1 MYWIFSMK
9 VHIPVMQYYHRFS
22 IKDLVKHWSF
32 SQEGIEG
39 GDQASSSYS
48 AILHMLFEHYRD
60 LYKQWNDYVTMPA
73 IAV

>member
-1 MYWIFSMK
+1 MFS
-9 VHIPVMQYYHRFS
+9 P
-22 IKDLVKHWSF
+22 
-32 SQEGIEG
+32 EGTEG

-48 AILHMLFEHYRD
+48 TILHMLFKHYRD